1 MKLKGLTAAVATP
14 MHADGELNLEV
25 IGKYAEFLIG
35 RGVSGVFVNGTTGES
50 LLLEVEER
58 KAVAEKW
65 MSYSDKLNV
74 LVHVGSTS
82 YKTAMDLA
90 THAEQIGAKAVSAM
104 GPCFLPPSRP
114 EELVS
119 FNQKIAEMAPETP
132 YYYYHIPSVSG
143 VKVDMR
149 GFIEQAV
156 KEIPNFNGIKFTS
169 YDTWEMLDC
178 IKFGGGV
185 LDILHGHDETFLSGL
200 EMGCAGGIGTSYNV
214 TSRLFSKMIRAFE
227 DGDLAGATDIQYEA
241 NKVID
246 LMCKRVNSVVGIK
259 AMLEIFGIP
268 VGPCRL
274 PVRSLSS
281 EEMKSLEHEL
291 EPFMDML

>member
-90 THAEQIGAKAVSAM
+90 AHAEQIGAKAVSAM

-119 FNQKIAEMAPETP
+119 FNQKIAEMAPKTP
-132 YYYYHIPSVSG
+132 YYYYHIPTVSG

-149 GFIEQAV
+149 KFIELAV

-178 IKFGGGV
+178 VKFGGGV
-185 LDILHGHDETFLSGL
+185 LDILHGHDETLLSGL

-214 TSRLFSKMIRAFE
+214 TSRLFCKMIQAFE
-227 DGDLAGATDIQYEA
+227 SGDIAGATDLQYEA
-241 NKVID
+241 NKIVA
-246 LMCKRVNSVVGIK
+246 LMCKRVNSVVGVK
-259 AMLEIFGIP
+259 AMLEICGIP

>member
-1 MKLKGLTAAVATP
+1 MKFKGLTAAVATP
-14 MHADGELNLEV
+14 MRADGELNLEV
-25 IGKYAEFLIG
+25 IGKYAEFLIA

-50 LLLEVEER
+50 LLLDADER

-65 MSYSDKLNV
+65 MAYSDSLHI

-90 THAEQIGAKAVSAM
+90 AHAQQIGAEAISAM

-114 EELVS
+114 EELVA
-119 FNQKIAEMAPETP
+119 FNKKVAGMAPDTP

-149 GFIEQAV
+149 AFIEQAV
-156 KEIPNFNGIKFTS
+156 REIPNFNGIKFTS

-178 IKFGGGV
+178 IKFGGGA
-185 LDILHGHDETFLSGL
+185 LDILHGHDETLLSGL
-200 EMGCAGGIGTSYNV
+200 EMGCTGGIGTSYNV
-214 TSRLFSKMIRAFE
+214 TSRLFSKLIRTFE
-227 DGDLAGATDIQYEA
+227 EGDIAGATALQYEA
-241 NKVID
+241 NKVVA

-259 AMLEIFGIP
+259 AMLEICGIP

-274 PVRSLSS
+274 PVRKLSS
-281 EEMKSLEHEL
+281 EEIRGLEDEL
-291 EPFMDML
+291 RPFMDML

>member
-90 THAEQIGAKAVSAM
+90 AHAEKIGAKAISAM

-119 FNQKIAEMAPETP
+119 FNKKIAEMAPETP

-185 LDILHGHDETFLSGL
+185 LDILHGHDETFISGL
-200 EMGCAGGIGTSYNV
+200 EMGCTGGIGTSYNV
-214 TSRLFSKMIRAFE
+214 TSHLFQKIILAFE
-227 DGDLAGATDIQYEA
+227 NGDVAGATALQYEA
-241 NKVID
+241 NKIIS

>member
-1 MKLKGLTAAVATP
+1 MKFKGLTAAVATP
-14 MHADGELNLEV
+14 MRADGELNLDI
-25 IGKYAEFLIG
+25 IGQYAEFLIG
-35 RGVSGVFVNGTTGES
+35 RGVGGVFVNGTTGES
-50 LLLEVEER
+50 LLLDEDER

-65 MSYSDKLNV
+65 MSYSDRLNI

-90 THAEQIGAKAVSAM
+90 AHAEKIGAKAISAM

-119 FNQKIAEMAPETP
+119 FNKKVAQMASETP

-149 GFIEQAV
+149 KFIELAV
-156 KEIPNFNGIKFTS
+156 KEIPTFNGIKFTS

-185 LDILHGHDETFLSGL
+185 LDILHGHDETLLSGL

-214 TSRLFSKMIRAFE
+214 TSRLFCQMIQAFE
-227 DGDLAGATDIQYEA
+227 KGDIAGATDLQYKA
-241 NKVID
+241 NKIVA

-274 PVRSLSS
+274 PVRSLSA
-281 EEMKSLEHEL
+281 EEMKSLENEL
-291 EPFMDML
+291 GPFMDIL